1 MKSLVVVAVVALFAV
16 AESCERH
23 GAQCPVYTV
32 VQSNKDYEVRE
43 YPSLVWVSISGNG
56 KSKSDVSRKLI
67 KQLYSYLGGANDRGM
82 TLDMMVPVRTKKVVN
97 EGYNTYT
104 MAVLLKPQDSENPP
118 KPENALLSV
127 NREPPTT
134 YIVKSFDGY
143 ARQDSI
149 WDEHSAA
156 LKEALPSNEVADA
169 SFYYMSV
176 YDSPWRET
184 DRLNEVWLE
193 KVSN

>member
-1 MKSLVVVAVVALFAV
+1 MKLLIAVVALFVVGEA
-16 AESCERH
+16 CERH
-23 GAQCPVYTV
+23 GAKCPDYIV
-32 VQSNKDYEVRE
+32 VQSKEGYEVRE
-43 YPSLVWVSISGNG
+43 YPSIVWVSVSGNG

-67 KQLYSYLGGANDRGM
+67 KQLYSYLGGANDKGLA
-82 TLDMMVPVRTKKVVN
+82 LDMMVPVRTKKVVN

-104 MAVLLKPQDSENPP
+104 MAVALKPEDSEHPP
-118 KPENALLSV
+118 TPDNALLSV

-134 YIVKSFDGY
+134 YIVRSFDGY

-149 WDEHSAA
+149 WDEHATA
-156 LKEALPSNEVADA
+156 LKTVLPPSEAANT

-184 DRLNEVWLE
+184 DRLNEVWME
-193 KVSN
+193 KA